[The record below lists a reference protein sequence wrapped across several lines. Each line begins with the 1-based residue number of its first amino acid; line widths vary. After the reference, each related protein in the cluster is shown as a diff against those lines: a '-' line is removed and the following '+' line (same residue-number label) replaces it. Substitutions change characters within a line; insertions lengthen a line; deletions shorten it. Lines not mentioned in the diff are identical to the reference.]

1 MADPFLGEIRLFA
14 NTFVPNGWFPC
25 NGQVLP
31 ISSYTALFSLL
42 GINFG
47 GNGQTNFCLPN
58 LNGFA
63 AIGAGQSVTGT
74 LYDVGE
80 TLGANSVT
88 LSINEIP
95 HHTHQL
101 VKKNTTGGGVNAK
114 IPVANPNCDLGGLS
128 AADGSVGYM
137 SGNNSGAAPNTSF
150 DPRTITIS
158 GGSQAHEN
166 RQPFLSVYF
175 GIAWQGIYPAR
186 P

>member
-1 MADPFLGEIRLFA
+1 MSDPFVGEIRLFA

-31 ISSYTALFSLL
+31 ISQYTALFSLL

-47 GNGQTNFCLPN
+47 GNGQTNFALPN
-58 LNGFA
+58 LNGNA
-63 AIGAGQSVTGT
+63 AVGAGMAVTGT
-74 LYDVGE
+74 EYDVGA
-80 TLGANSVT
+80 TFGANTVT
-88 LSINEIP
+88 LNINEIP

-101 VKKNTTGGGVNAK
+101 VKKNTTGGGAGAK
-114 IPVANPNCDLGGLS
+114 IAVANANCDLGGLS
-128 AADGSVGYM
+128 AADGSVGYQ
-137 SGNNSGAAPNTSF
+137 SGNNSTAPNTSF
-150 DPRTITIS
+150 DPRTITVN

-175 GIAWQGIYPAR
+175 GIAWEGIYPSR